1 MQRNRTQLSIVSVPS
16 LDYKKM
22 PTTQQWRGAAQA
34 SLEAAKIL
42 QDSFPASAVN
52 RAYYSAYQI
61 AHAAMI
67 SFKFNPPQGRVNW
80 RHDTIRDLLRAHL
93 INTPTFQRHRPRM
106 RKGSF
111 VFISILRRNRLI
123 TNWIH
128 VLSLPR
134 SLLFWNAHQQRMPLW
149 NLVPYAN

>member
-1 MQRNRTQLSIVSVPS
+1 
-16 LDYKKM
+16 M

-67 SFKFNPPQGRVNW
+67 SFKLNPPQGRVNW
-80 RHDTIRDLLRAHL
+80 GHDTIRDLLRAHL

-106 RKGSF
+106 RQALAGL
-111 VFISILRRNRLI
+111 VELLRYRIVADYTLREEI
-123 TNWIH
+123 TAQKA
-128 VLSLPR
+128 R
-134 SLLFWNAHQQRMPLW
+134 SLVRQADFIF
-149 NLVPYAN
+149 NLIRTVVLGEER